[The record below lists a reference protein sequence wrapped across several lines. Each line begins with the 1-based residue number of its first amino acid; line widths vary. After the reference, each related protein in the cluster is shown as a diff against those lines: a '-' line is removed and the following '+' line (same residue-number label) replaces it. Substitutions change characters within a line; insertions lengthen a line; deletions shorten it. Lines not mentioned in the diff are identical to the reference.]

1 MINFYP
7 KNNIEGAKD
16 SLRRLFGS
24 DYNVDDHVLKIS
36 NSLLKKKKLDVKG
49 ENKSIKVWSM
59 EKYKTDPC
67 FIHRSGATVWIFG
80 GSVSMAI
87 QKNRISQLFA
97 KPSLRYK
104 KSLKERRI
112 TEDINGSPLRS
123 WLSGWS
129 QMYVLMFNSNPVN
142 CLIFFPE

>member
-49 ENKSIKVWSM
+49 ENKSIKV
-59 EKYKTDPC
+59 
-67 FIHRSGATVWIFG
+67 
-80 GSVSMAI
+80 
-87 QKNRISQLFA
+87 
-97 KPSLRYK
+97 
-104 KSLKERRI
+104 
-112 TEDINGSPLRS
+112 
-123 WLSGWS
+123 
-129 QMYVLMFNSNPVN
+129 
-142 CLIFFPE
+142 